1 MMVKSPLMGR
11 LYRNAV
17 ASHKASDLNAAAQ
30 GYGAALELDP
40 NYLPAL
46 NNLAA
51 TRAALGDPDT
61 AVALYRDAIARHPGA
76 AEPTGRRSGVHREG
90 IGRGG

>member
-1 MMVKSPLMGR
+1 MDR

-17 ASHKASDLNAAAQ
+17 ASLKAGDLNAAAQ

-40 NYLPAL
+40 NHLPAL

-51 TRAALGDPDT
+51 TT
-61 AVALYRDAIARHPGA
+61 
-76 AEPTGRRSGVHREG
+76 
-90 IGRGG
+90 

>member
-1 MMVKSPLMGR
+1 MMVKPPLMDR

-17 ASHKASDLNAAAQ
+17 ASLKAGDLNAAAQ

-40 NYLPAL
+40 NHLPAL

-51 TRAALGDPDT
+51 TT
-61 AVALYRDAIARHPGA
+61 
-76 AEPTGRRSGVHREG
+76 
-90 IGRGG
+90 